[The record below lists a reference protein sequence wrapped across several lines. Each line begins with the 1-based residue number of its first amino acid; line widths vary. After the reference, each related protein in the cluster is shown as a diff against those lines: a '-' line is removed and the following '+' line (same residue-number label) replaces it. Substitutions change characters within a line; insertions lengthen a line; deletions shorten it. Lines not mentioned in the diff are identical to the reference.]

1 MNANAGSEQG
11 ANAPVDEVEAIVVGG
26 GLSGIRTAIALKQQ
40 GLDKIVILE
49 RGSELG
55 GVWHQNRY
63 PGVGCD
69 VPSPAYSYGLQPANW
84 SRLFARGNEIRGYL
98 QQVAADYDIVK
109 DVRLNTE
116 LLDAAWDDVTRRWVC
131 TTTVGEF
138 RARFLVLATGVFE
151 TKTVPTIP
159 GADRFTGEMFHSTD
173 WPADFDPTGKRIA
186 VVGTGA
192 SAIQIVPQIQ
202 PKVDRLVLLQRTPAW
217 IVPKPDLVHAQV
229 GSRRAL
235 FRQRF
240 LRAVLLGISEALVV
254 TTMKPQYAFLLERAA
269 RWHLRKSVADP
280 ELRAKLTPDY
290 AVGCKRMLL
299 SSEFYPAVAAENVD
313 FVDSG
318 MAEIRDNS
326 VITSDG
332 REFKADT
339 IVFAT
344 GFAFGQQV
352 LQRVR
357 GRDGRV
363 LAEKF
368 AGTPRTYRGTT
379 MAGCPNAFMVAGA
392 NSGSA
397 SVPLTAEAQSRY
409 IASAIATMREQGIET
424 VEVRQEAEDD
434 WNRYKD
440 AKLAG
445 SVWNAGGCTS
455 FYVND
460 DGINTAAWPG
470 SMRNQVKTLRRFDV
484 ENYTLTYAADRS
496 GAESSVAV
504 VR

>member
-11 ANAPVDEVEAIVVGG
+11 AGAPVDEVQAVVVGG

-40 GLDKIVILE
+40 GLDKIVILD

-63 PGVGCD
+63 PGVACD
-69 VPSPAYSYGLQPANW
+69 VPSPAYSYGMQPANW
-84 SRLFARGNEIRGYL
+84 SRLFARGNEIRDYL
-98 QQVAADYDIVK
+98 QQVAADHDIVK
-109 DVRLNTE
+109 HVRLNTE
-116 LLDAAWDDVTRRWVC
+116 LVDAAWDDVMRRWVC
-131 TTTVGEF
+131 TTTNGTF
-138 RARFLVLATGVFE
+138 HARFLILATGVFE

-159 GADRFTGEMFHSTD
+159 GAERFTGEMFHSTD
-173 WPADFDPTGKRIA
+173 WPVDFDPTGRRIA

-202 PKVDRLVLLQRTPAW
+202 PKVERLVLLQRTPAW
-217 IVPKPDLVHAQV
+217 IVPKPDVVHAKV
-229 GSRRAL
+229 SSRLAL
-235 FRQRF
+235 FRQRV
-240 LRAVLLGISEALVV
+240 LRAALLGMSEVLVV
-254 TTMKPQYAFLLERAA
+254 TTMKPQYAFLLERVA
-269 RWHLRKSVADP
+269 RWHLRKQVADP

-290 AVGCKRMLL
+290 QVGCKRMLL

-318 MAEIRDNS
+318 MAEIHENS
-326 VITSDG
+326 VVTSDG

-339 IVFAT
+339 IIFAT
-344 GFAFGQQV
+344 GFKFGQQV
-352 LQRVR
+352 LERVR
-357 GRDGRV
+357 GRDGRI

-392 NSGSA
+392 NTGSA
-397 SVPLTAEAQSRY
+397 SVPLTTEAQARY
-409 IASAIATMREQGIET
+409 IASAIATMRERGIET
-424 VEVRQEAEDD
+424 VEVRQEAEDE
-434 WNRYKD
+434 WNRFKD
-440 AKLAG
+440 AQLAG

-470 SMRNQVKTLRRFDV
+470 SMRNQVKSLRQFDV
-484 ENYTLTYAADRS
+484 ENYTVTYASERS
-496 GAESSVAV
+496 GAELSVGAT
-504 VR
+504 R